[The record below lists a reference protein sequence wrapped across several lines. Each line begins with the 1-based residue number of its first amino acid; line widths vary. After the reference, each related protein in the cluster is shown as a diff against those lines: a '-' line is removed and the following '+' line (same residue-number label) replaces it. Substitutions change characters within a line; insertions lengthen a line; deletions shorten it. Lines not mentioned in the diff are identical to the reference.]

1 VSSRKPLNPIVQI
14 VLAIVGALIIGAAGY
29 FLLIKP
35 EGAKVKRIKAQ
46 EADAQQALAAFDQK
60 VAAARSAPKI
70 RIADVYRLAK
80 AMPSQPDMPDVLL
93 ELSQLARDSGIQF
106 NSISPQ
112 PEIAV
117 GSFSVLPISVTFN
130 GTFYDL
136 ADLLYRLRSLVEVH
150 AGALDA
156 TGRLFSVDSLSFGQS
171 PQQAFPHI
179 QATLVIDAYV
189 YGASSAPTSPSTPPA
204 ATPPA
209 TSTTG
214 TSTTGTSTTS
224 TSTTATT
231 GTTATTPAGASASA
245 TGATP

>member
-1 VSSRKPLNPIVQI
+1 VSDRRALNPIVQI
-14 VLAIVGALIIGAAGY
+14 ALAIVGALVLGAAGY

-35 EGAKVKRIKAQ
+35 EGAKLKRIKAS
-46 EADAQQALAAFDQK
+46 ESDAGQAIAAYSQK

-80 AMPSQPDMPDVLL
+80 AMPNSPDMPDVLL

-112 PEIAV
+112 PEIAL
-117 GSFSVLPISVTFN
+117 GSFSVLPITVTFD

-156 TGRLFSVDSLSFGQS
+156 TGRLFSVDSLTFGQS
-171 PQQAFPHI
+171 PQQSFPHI

-189 YGASSAPTSPSTPPA
+189 YGSSGAAPAAPPSTSTS
-204 ATPPA
+204 AT
-209 TSTTG
+209 T
-214 TSTTGTSTTS
+214 TTS
-224 TSTTATT
+224 TSSTTTTTATT
-231 GTTATTPAGASASA
+231 TTPTTTPGSSASA
-245 TGATP
+245 AGANP

>member
-1 VSSRKPLNPIVQI
+1 VQI
-14 VLAIVGALIIGAAGY
+14 ALAIVGALILGAAGY

-35 EGAKVKRIKAQ
+35 EGAKLKRIKAS
-46 EADAQQALAAFDQK
+46 ESDAQQAIAAYSQK

-80 AMPSQPDMPDVLL
+80 AMPNSPDMPDVLL

-112 PEIAV
+112 PEIAI
-117 GSFSVLPISVTFN
+117 GSFSVLPITVTFD

-156 TGRLFSVDSLSFGQS
+156 TGRLFSVDSLTFGQS
-171 PQQAFPHI
+171 PQQSFPHI

-189 YGASSAPTSPSTPPA
+189 YGTSVAPAPAAPPSTSTS
-204 ATPPA
+204 AT
-209 TSTTG
+209 TT
-214 TSTTGTSTTS
+214 TSTTS
-224 TSTTATT
+224 TTTTTATT
-231 GTTATTPAGASASA
+231 TTPATTPGSSASA
-245 TGATP
+245 AGANP